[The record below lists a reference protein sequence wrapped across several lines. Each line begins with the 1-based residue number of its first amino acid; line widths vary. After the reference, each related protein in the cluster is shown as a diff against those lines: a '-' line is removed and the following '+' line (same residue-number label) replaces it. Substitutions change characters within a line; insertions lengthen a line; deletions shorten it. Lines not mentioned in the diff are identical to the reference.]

1 MGEAPLTFDNSAQFK
16 TIEGQGYMFNL
27 TQTNVDETGANTDRV
42 TLYLNSSGTITDGV
56 RVGVE
61 ASGAMWDLDLEPIGG
76 FHPKWPLPLCIS
88 AVVVIFAISILL
100 FVALVASRENDEL
113 VR

>member
-1 MGEAPLTFDNSAQFK
+1 MTLGNTAQFK
-16 TIEGQGYMFNL
+16 TIESQGYMFNL
-27 TQTNVDETGANTDRV
+27 TQTNIDETGAKTDQV

-61 ASGAMWDLDLEPIGG
+61 ASGAVWDLDLEPIGG
-76 FHPKWPLPLCIS
+76 FHPNWPLPLCIS
-88 AVVVIFAISILL
+88 AVVVCLAIAVLL
-100 FVALVASRENDEL
+100 FVALVASKENDEL